1 MAGHKQTG
9 PRFPLL
15 QTEPRTVPAP
25 APVRPRPTGSCSAPA
40 TARPRPA
47 DPRRSLRPSHL
58 PRAPPPRYGRAG
70 ELGSRSRVSTTRI
83 SRTES
88 LTPGTA
94 ETRDGAG
101 TAAAGSRDNLPPRFR
116 GCHFHFLFRRGCSGP
131 PPDRQAARERR
142 EWAEISAAGGAPSR
156 EKWVPPRGLCGVA
169 PCPPDQACLISSV
182 ALCGFALVSPA
193 LIRPT
198 RGSSPLPIPGPILSP
213 RVMLPDCCRGHWS
226 TNRARAARE
235 ETGRG

>member
-116 GCHFHFLFRRGCSGP
+116 AATFTFSSAEAAQALLPTDRPLGRGGSGLKSRP
-131 PPDRQAARERR
+131 PGALPAGRSGSRPGDCAASPP
-142 EWAEISAAGGAPSR
+142 ALPTKPVSFPLLPFAGLPWCPQPLYVPRGGPARCLSQAPSS
-156 EKWVPPRGLCGVA
+156 VPG
-169 PCPPDQACLISSV
+169 
-182 ALCGFALVSPA
+182 
-193 LIRPT
+193 
-198 RGSSPLPIPGPILSP
+198 
-213 RVMLPDCCRGHWS
+213 
-226 TNRARAARE
+226 
-235 ETGRG
+235 